1 MKHKLGTIVITKELF
16 KETIEALEKQYAH
29 DSKCTDAFNIILP
42 EDRVVGYDNNIIM
55 LQLITLLKLSFKDDS
70 DWIDY
75 FIYDL
80 DFGRDYKEGCV
91 MSKDK
96 KPIPLVTIDD
106 LWNLLHSDK

>member
-1 MKHKLGTIVITKELF
+1 MKDKKPKATLVITKKLF
-16 KETIEALEKQYAH
+16 IEVISALKKQSDH

-75 FIYDL
+75 YIYEI
-80 DFGRDYKEGCV
+80 DFGRDYVEGCV
-91 MSKDK
+91 LSKEK
-96 KPIPLVTIDD
+96 KPIPLATPSD
-106 LWNLLHSDK
+106 LWNLLQD